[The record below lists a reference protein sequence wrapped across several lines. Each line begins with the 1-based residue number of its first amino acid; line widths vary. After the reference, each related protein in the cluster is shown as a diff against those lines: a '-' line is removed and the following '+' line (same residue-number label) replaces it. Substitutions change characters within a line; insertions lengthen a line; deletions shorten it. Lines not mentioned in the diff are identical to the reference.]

1 MATARRKPVVVVVA
15 LDFGTTYSGYAFS
28 SVKDYK
34 TSKLNITINQPW
46 NSGENRLASF
56 KTPTSLLLKRNG
68 DFVSYGY
75 KAETAYENKLLD
87 KTADKHEFLYFRQFK
102 MELYTRKA
110 HSNMKLKDIHGIEHS
125 AIDVFTQSIMALR
138 QSCLDTLTNQGYE
151 LDEDEIKWCL
161 TVPAIWT
168 DEAKIFMRTSC
179 EKAGI
184 PSYRLV
190 IALEPEVASLYCQ
203 VWCAESEKKS
213 ALRPHTKCLVVDL
226 GGGTADISGHE
237 ILKKG
242 LFKEICKSTGNDCGG
257 TCVDQ
262 EFFNVLH
269 SILGAD
275 RMDTFKTKYETE
287 YLDLQHSFESAKRII
302 TRNETDKINI
312 PVPVSALDK
321 ICGDD
326 GFLKIVQNSE
336 YSERITIESGKMRL
350 FPDFAR
356 SLFIKSSESVIL
368 KIESVL
374 SQNEAANISVLL
386 LVGGFSESE
395 IVQDKIKETFP
406 KKTVITPK
414 DPTLAVLKGA
424 VLFGHQPDVVTT
436 RITQFAYGR
445 KIKPIFDKKQ
455 HEERKRVLVDGEM
468 RCDGVFELLV
478 KSGSSVPI
486 GKNITKPYHTI
497 KKNQEK
503 IRVALYKSCND
514 DTKYIDD
521 EDCSLVGECF
531 ITVPSPCEQKRTVK
545 VEFEFGDTEIFI
557 TATDKN
563 AKEVSKE
570 TFRLE

>member
-1 MATARRKPVVVVVA
+1 
-15 LDFGTTYSGYAFS
+15 
-28 SVKDYK
+28 
-34 TSKLNITINQPW
+34 
-46 NSGENRLASF
+46 
-56 KTPTSLLLKRNG
+56 
-68 DFVSYGY
+68 
-75 KAETAYENKLLD
+75 
-87 KTADKHEFLYFRQFK
+87 
-102 MELYTRKA
+102 MELYVRKA
-110 HSNMKLKDIHGIEHS
+110 HSNMKLKDIHGIEHA
-125 AIDVFTQSIMALR
+125 AIDVFTQSIGALR
-138 QSCLDTLTNQGYE
+138 QSCLGTLENQGYE
-151 LDEDEIKWCL
+151 LENDEIKWCL

-203 VWCAESEKKS
+203 IWCAESEKKS
-213 ALRPHTKCLVVDL
+213 AFRPHTKCLVVDL

-242 LFKEICKSTGNDCGG
+242 LFKEICKSTGNNCGG
-257 TCVDQ
+257 TCVDK

-275 RMDTFKTKYETE
+275 RMDTLKTKYETD

-302 TRNETDKINI
+302 TRNETDKVNI
-312 PVPVSALDK
+312 QVPISALDK

-336 YSERITIESGKMRL
+336 YSDRITIESGKMRL
-350 FPDFAR
+350 
-356 SLFIKSSESVIL
+356 
-368 KIESVL
+368 SVL
-374 SQNEAANISVLL
+374 NQNEAANISVLL

-395 IVQDKIKETFP
+395 IVQDKIRQAFS

-478 KSGSSVPI
+478 KSGTSVPI
-486 GKNITKPYHTI
+486 GKNISKLYHTI
-497 KKNQEK
+497 NKNQEK
-503 IRVALYKSCND
+503 IRVALYKSCSD

-531 ITVPSPCEQKRTVK
+531 ITVPNPCEQKRTVK

-563 AKEVSKE
+563 TKEVSKE